1 MALRHGSTPTAR
13 DAPAGRSDASHSLF
27 DQPWWL
33 DAVAPGRWG
42 EVSLEAG
49 GAVRARLPYV
59 IKESLGVTALTQ
71 PPLTP
76 ALGPWIAPSD
86 GGYAKQLTREHEAM
100 AELIDAL
107 PRFDLFAQSFHPR
120 VTNWLPFYWSG
131 FQATVRYTYR
141 LDDLGDLDRV
151 QAGFRP
157 SLRREI
163 RKAERTLVVRSDLG
177 LPAFLELNAKTFRR
191 QGLPLPYSREVVER
205 VDAACARHDA
215 RRVFFAVD
223 GDGRAHAALYVVW
236 NRDSAYY
243 LMSGGD
249 PALRTSGAGSLL
261 AWEAIRFCSGVTRGF
276 DFEGSLIPSVERFFR
291 SFGARQVPYLHVRKA
306 NRRGRA
312 ASGAHGLARRSIAP
326 VARRVGTAAR
336 GIGR

>member
-1 MALRHGSTPTAR
+1 MALGDGSFPSGR
-13 DAPAGRSDASHSLF
+13 DDAGCSDASHCLF

-33 DAVAPGRWG
+33 DAVAPGGWS
-42 EVSLEAG
+42 EVALEAG

-59 IKESLGVTALTQ
+59 TKERLGVTALTQ

-76 ALGPWIAPSD
+76 ALGPWIAPSP
-86 GGYAKQLTREHEAM
+86 GGYATALAREHEAM

-107 PRFDLFAQSFHPR
+107 PRFDVFTQCFHPR

-141 LDDLGDLDRV
+141 LEDLSDPDRLR
-151 QAGFRP
+151 AGFRS

-163 RKAERTLVVRSDLG
+163 RKAERTLRVRTDLG
-177 LPAFLELNAKTFRR
+177 LPAFLDLNAKTFRR
-191 QGLPLPYSREVVER
+191 QGLPLPYPRELVER
-205 VDAACARHDA
+205 VDAACARRDA

-223 GDGRAHAALYVVW
+223 SDDRVHAALYVVW
-236 NRDSAYY
+236 DGDCAYY

-261 AWEAIRFCSGVTRGF
+261 AWEALRFCSGVTRGF

-291 SFGARQVPYLHVRKA
+291 SFGARQVAYLHISKA

-312 ASGAHGLARRSIAP
+312 ASA
-326 VARRVGTAAR
+326 
-336 GIGR
+336 